1 MTTLTTVPVSY
12 NELIQPIAKANPALS
27 AVNVSVNG
35 VEIKDNQAFLRFYLN
50 YKGDELLFTIDTEE
64 KAMSYMD
71 TAVQS

>member
-1 MTTLTTVPVSY
+1 VTTLTTVPVSY